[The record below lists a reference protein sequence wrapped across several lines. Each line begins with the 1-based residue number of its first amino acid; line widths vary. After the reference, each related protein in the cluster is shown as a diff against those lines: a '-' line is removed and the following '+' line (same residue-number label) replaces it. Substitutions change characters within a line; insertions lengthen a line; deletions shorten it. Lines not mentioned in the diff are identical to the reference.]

1 MLPRQS
7 CSSAA
12 LHVNSRSYP
21 SLIYSAVFDRIEE
34 MKDESSTTLM
44 DAARGYLAS
53 LPDDQRVGTQPE
65 VERFVRWCGPDRVV
79 QQLKGQDVANY
90 AETITGSVIDAT
102 KRADAVRALFVYAKK
117 VGLTETNLG
126 AHLRLRKGTASKS
139 SKQTSVER
147 IEMSAIQKAAL
158 EAELESLKAQRPRII
173 TDLKRAM
180 EDKDFRENAP
190 LDAARAQQGYVEG
203 RIREIEA
210 MLDRAVEV
218 SDDSSA
224 SPDSV
229 HIGSTVILRNLNTDR
244 QVSYTLVRAGEVNA
258 GEGRISFESPVGK
271 ALLTHRAGDEV
282 EVSAPSGTLRFRV
295 ERVEG

>member
-1 MLPRQS
+1 M
-7 CSSAA
+7 
-12 LHVNSRSYP
+12 
-21 SLIYSAVFDRIEE
+21 I
-34 MKDESSTTLM
+34 DEKSTTLM
-44 DAARGYLAS
+44 ETARGYLAS
-53 LPDDQRVGTQPE
+53 LPDDQRVGSQPE

-139 SKQTSVER
+139 ASRQATIER

-158 EAELESLKAQRPRII
+158 EAELGSLKSQRPRILA
-173 TDLKRAM
+173 DLKRAM

-203 RIREIEA
+203 RIREIET
-210 MLDRAVEV
+210 MLDRAIEV
-218 SDDSSA
+218 GDDSSA

-229 HIGSTVILRNLNTDR
+229 HIGSKVVLRNLASDR
-244 QVSYTLVRAGEVNA
+244 EVSYTLVRPGEVNA
-258 GEGRISFESPVGK
+258 AEGRISFESPVGK

-282 EVSAPSGTLRFRV
+282 EVAAPSGTLRFRV
-295 ERVEG
+295 ERVES